1 MPVSGDINKDG
12 RDDIAITYNY
22 YAGGSAAFT
31 FKGRTD
37 RTDGGFEPPLKSWE
51 APPGTW

>member
-12 RDDIAITYNY
+12 RDDIAIMYNY

-31 FKGRTD
+31 SRA
-37 RTDGGFEPPLKSWE
+37 
-51 APPGTW
+51 APTAPTVGSNPR